1 MIGAHLNGNAK
12 HINGRN
18 QRTLR
23 HLTANVNVGG
33 ELHEAN
39 GGRTHGV
46 AAIIG
51 GGRCGHSC
59 SGRSTARSGRSGC
72 GDCWRAKIF
81 GAYAHDGTVAL
92 NLNLAKPGLM

>member
-1 MIGAHLNGNAK
+1 M
-12 HINGRN
+12 
-18 QRTLR
+18 
-23 HLTANVNVGG
+23 NVGG

-51 GGRCGHSC
+51 GGRDWRGC
-59 SGRSTARSGRSGC
+59 SGRSCARSGWRGC
-72 GDCWRAKIF
+72 GGNRRAKIF
-81 GAYAHDGTVAL
+81 GAYAHDGIVAL